1 MTIILAKMEHTR
13 LVYIDEMEGNRPKA
27 GQGKDE
33 PIMFDVH
40 SSGYI

>member
-1 MTIILAKMEHTR
+1 MTIILAKMEDTR
-13 LVYIDEMEGNRPKA
+13 LVYVDEVEGNRSKA
-27 GQGKDE
+27 GQGKE